1 MKEESESRIFT
12 KKEIENLKEHK
23 FFSVIMVKADLMKDT
38 NIKDDIYNIVKQINQ
53 KEIKI
58 QNIYNLIPT
67 NALSFQKSLRSLV
80 WKMSLK
86 YLPLN
91 LEEWESYLD
100 KKREEYQDIKDKYL
114 TTSKNLKVK
123 FSPSIDILSD
133 NKMSYLYQ
141 DNKILELIEKDMK
154 RTYSEV
160 PFFQEKSKNN
170 KKETNTDVL
179 KRMLFIYA
187 KKYPEIS
194 YVQGLNLIIAN
205 LFYAFSMDENPYFNM
220 FAEEDCFYCFELLI
234 NNHFK
239 DIYNQEKD
247 RSEKGIKSIINYI
260 KYLLYI
266 IDRELFYNLNNMKID
281 IYMFI
286 FKWYTVFFSQEFEL
300 GITLN
305 LWDHFICNN
314 NKEEYLAHLCLS
326 SILIKKDKLLSRDTG
341 TILNSLQTFEPT
353 DVDLIVAKIP
363 EIKYNLIEQAMNIS
377 SHKFY
382 DFVKKYC
389 K

>member
-1 MKEESESRIFT
+1 METENKIFT
-12 KKEIENLKEHK
+12 QKEIENLKEHK
-23 FFSVIMVKADLMKDT
+23 FFSAIIMKADLIKDVSIKYFIYSIVKHMNQREI
-38 NIKDDIYNIVKQINQ
+38 NIKKIYD
-53 KEIKI
+53 
-58 QNIYNLIPT
+58 LIPS

-80 WKMSLK
+80 WKISLK

-91 LEEWESYLD
+91 IEEWEDYLD

-123 FSPSIDILSD
+123 FSPSVDILSD
-133 NKMSYLYQ
+133 NKMSFLYQ
-141 DNKILELIEKDMK
+141 DNKLLELIEHDMK
-154 RTYSEV
+154 RTYPNN
-160 PFFQEKSKNN
+160 PFFQQKSKNN
-170 KKETNTDVL
+170 KKETNCDIL
-179 KRMLFIYA
+179 RRMLFIYA

-205 LFYAFSMDENPYFNM
+205 IFYAFSMDENPYFNM
-220 FAEEDCFYCFELLI
+220 FAEEDSFYCFGLLI
-234 NNHFK
+234 NNYFK

-247 RSEKGIKSIINYI
+247 RSEKGIRSIINYI
-260 KYLLYI
+260 KYLLNI

-300 GITLN
+300 DVTLN
-305 LWDHFICNN
+305 LWDHFICNE

-326 SILIKKDKLLSRDTG
+326 SILIKKEKLLSKDMG
-341 TILNSLQTFEPT
+341 TILNALRVFEPS
-353 DVDLIVAKIP
+353 DAELIVAKVP
-363 EIKYNLIEQAMNIS
+363 EVKINLMEQALKIS
-377 SHKFY
+377 SQKFY